1 MLEIVSYRR
10 MVTYECL
17 YRYLRGL
24 YRMDGSRGGLRIEV
38 ADDLVWVPDTMLL
51 SIQKHV
57 EAIHY
62 VYPYSL
68 DDLSY
73 GQDYPPHGKLDIYYQ
88 MFYGFV
94 NTVRFTLVI
103 TDDGSYRLYTSII
116 DRDDPHIWRFYR
128 MDRL

>member
-17 YRYLRGL
+17 YRYLRWL
-24 YRMDGSRGGLRIEV
+24 YRMDGSRGDLRIEV

-57 EAIHY
+57 ESIHY

-73 GQDYPPHGKLDIYYQ
+73 GHDYPPQGKLDIYYQ
-88 MFYGFV
+88 MFYSLV

-116 DRDDPHIWRFYR
+116 DYDDPHIWRFYR